1 MIMDRMI
8 FPFSRPMNYFIHN
21 YFVGLTR
28 LGCRFA
34 ALCSL
39 NHSLRSL
46 FLAGIIASQT
56 TTSLYA
62 APKIECDAPRYDFG
76 TVVGRESI
84 TNRFIVRNAGDE
96 PLVVSQIKNCCGV
109 ESVVEPMTIPP
120 GSNAVCTSVFNT
132 KNRYGAQDKQIL
144 LITNDKKN
152 LYYDLRMTGTLLKP
166 IEVEPRFIRLG
177 AILPDGV
184 VSETIVATNLMDE
197 AVVLE
202 SVSTTVKGLVVEV
215 VEDDDCRAGTVENLP
230 AAEAGGGGTRSDAGT
245 AGRSATVPALQN
257 NDSNRCWTVRVR
269 SVGVMAVG
277 KMSGQV
283 RLHFSTGAVD
293 VPVIGEVKP
302 ILQATPDRIRLSS
315 DSSKE
320 VERLVMLRSGD
331 GRDFE
336 VVSAKLENADG
347 EVEARK
353 LADGKWRITL
363 TVQPATIKPGASI
376 VVATSVASHATLSI
390 PLLRQ

>member
-1 MIMDRMI
+1 MI
-8 FPFSRPMNYFIHN
+8 
-21 YFVGLTR
+21 
-28 LGCRFA
+28 
-34 ALCSL
+34 
-39 NHSLRSL
+39 
-46 FLAGIIASQT
+46 
-56 TTSLYA
+56 A
-62 APKIECDAPRYDFG
+62 APRIECDAPRHDFG

-84 TNRFIVRNAGDE
+84 TNKFIVRNAGDE

-109 ESVVEPMTIPP
+109 ESTVEPMTIAP

-152 LYYDLRMTGTLLKP
+152 LYFDLRMTGTLLKP

-177 AILPDGV
+177 SILPDAV
-184 VSETIVATNLMDE
+184 VSETIVATNLMEE

-202 SVSTTVKGLVVEV
+202 SVSTTVKGLEVEV

-230 AAEAGGGGTRSDAGT
+230 AAEAGGGGTRSGAG
-245 AGRSATVPALQN
+245 GGGKVVDRSRPTN
-257 NDSNRCWTVRVR
+257 NDDNKTWTVRVR

-363 TVQPATIKPGASI
+363 TVQPSTIKPDATIRIETSI
-376 VVATSVASHATLSI
+376 GSEGMKI
-390 PLLRQ
+390 PLTRR